1 MIEAV
6 LAFLTEYAVELGG
19 AAAGLAIVETVFKPF
34 RRLFG
39 KTETVKL
46 DAETKAA
53 LAPVQAKDV
62 TALTVP
68 EFIRIRRELK
78 ADIELEL
85 ETAHDS
91 DKQVL
96 RARIAELENQ
106 IANPT
111 DALAEANKRI
121 ADLEE
126 ILDRAGNDIGG
137 DRIIEAKAALEL
149 GDYSIADEI
158 FAEIEAREQIAVQN
172 AARAAFGRGEVAEA
186 QVRWHDAY
194 EHFKRAVGLHE
205 TMDHLKAYA
214 RMTWRLAKGDEAV
227 AVCEKLVAIAKAE
240 FGEGSGAVFGGR
252 GVIPRGD

>member
-126 ILDRAGNDIGG
+126 ILDRAGNDIG
-137 DRIIEAKAALEL
+137 
-149 GDYSIADEI
+149 
-158 FAEIEAREQIAVQN
+158 
-172 AARAAFGRGEVAEA
+172 
-186 QVRWHDAY
+186 
-194 EHFKRAVGLHE
+194 
-205 TMDHLKAYA
+205 
-214 RMTWRLAKGDEAV
+214 
-227 AVCEKLVAIAKAE
+227 
-240 FGEGSGAVFGGR
+240 
-252 GVIPRGD
+252 